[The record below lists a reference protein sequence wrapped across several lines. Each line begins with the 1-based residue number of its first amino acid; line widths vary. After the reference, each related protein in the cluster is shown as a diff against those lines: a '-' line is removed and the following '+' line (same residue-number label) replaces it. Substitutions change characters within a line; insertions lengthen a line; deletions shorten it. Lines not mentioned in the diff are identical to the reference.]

1 MDVWND
7 NCSSSPFSLVI
18 GLRVVHGLVGFCKSI
33 KEAKVGMWWVQPRS
47 DQLSTIWGTSFTM
60 GISKIHKA
68 KLMLDYLNNFPWII
82 HYLLPSYPAKE
93 KCNIHYRVY
102 LIKSWGPLQ
111 WLNTQ
116 CRHHYL
122 SRLLLLLLLVVC
134 VWCLRWG
141 SAAVA
146 QKTRVSYGFIKP
158 CVRDE

>member
-1 MDVWND
+1 MITAAPAPSAWWSVCAWCMAWSDSVKASRRQRWGCGE
-7 NCSSSPFSLVI
+7 CSQDLTNYQPFGGRLLLWVYPKFTKQNWCWTISTTFPESSNTCFVLIPP
-18 GLRVVHGLVGFCKSI
+18 K
-33 KEAKVGMWWVQPRS
+33 K
-47 DQLSTIWGTSFTM
+47 
-60 GISKIHKA
+60 
-68 KLMLDYLNNFPWII
+68 Y
-82 HYLLPSYPAKE
+82 
-93 KCNIHYRVY
+93 NIHYRVY